1 LQRLAASAAA
11 LALEPFSGIVV
22 TGDVYRNAR
31 LSLTVQRP
39 LGWDFSSI
47 ADFAALRDRQVLQE
61 VIDRD
66 PHPLKDPHNLPV
78 FLFENP
84 SFCKGQFAPSIS
96 LWDEP
101 LDGPVPPDQSR
112 AHEEVML
119 EGFASAYRDVHIEE
133 HPVAVQLK
141 GTGATVSRWS
151 YSHDLDSGE
160 EYRLTVQSVL
170 VFREPRVHTY
180 HLVDSGIAPTID
192 RAVWKGFLD
201 SISYDS

>member
-1 LQRLAASAAA
+1 
-11 LALEPFSGIVV
+11 
-22 TGDVYRNAR
+22 
-31 LSLTVQRP
+31 
-39 LGWDFSSI
+39 
-47 ADFAALRDRQVLQE
+47 VLDQ
-61 VIDRD
+61 D

-78 FLFENP
+78 FLFENV
-84 SFCKGQFAPSIS
+84 SFRKGQFAPSIS

-101 LDGPVPPDQSR
+101 LDGPAPSDESR

-119 EGFASAYRDVHIEE
+119 EGFASAYRDVHIDG
-133 HPVAVQLK
+133 HLAAVQLK
-141 GTGATVSRWS
+141 GAGATVSRWS
-151 YSHDLDSGE
+151 YWHDLDSGE

-170 VFREPRVHTY
+170 VFRAPRVHTY